1 MDTVSHEE
9 KTRLS
14 ERISKIDKKDDYIQ
28 VLKIINDNNK
38 DMFEHMTE
46 NSNGIFMF
54 FHKFSNITYIKLKKY
69 LDNLDNLNN
78 LNDSKIGQKP
88 EKQEYVP
95 YEKSEFPIQDGI
107 SPKLKYSNREK
118 NIIRK
123 KKKYDKEMKNSESD
137 TLFLDDLNTS
147 DKIPNQTPKN

>member
-1 MDTVSHEE
+1 MDSISHEE

-14 ERISKIDKKDDYIQ
+14 ERISKIDKKEDYIQ
-28 VLKIINDNNK
+28 VLKIIHDNNK
-38 DMFEHMTE
+38 DMFGHMTE

-69 LDNLDNLNN
+69 LDD
-78 LNDSKIGQKP
+78 LNDSKIVPKP

-123 KKKYDKEMKNSESD
+123 KKKYDKEMRNSESD